1 MPSKHALLTLLATLV
16 SYVVLGYLL
25 LGPRTPP
32 APGNPLVEL
41 LPHAIAGVNA
51 ANIAVILSG
60 YTAIRRKRV
69 RRHKILMT
77 ASFILIASF
86 LLMYVTR
93 LYLGGVKEFT
103 GPAIIRNFVY
113 LPALTIH
120 LGLSIVS
127 VPLVLYNVL
136 TGWTLDVGIV
146 GKTRHRAVGRWAVRA
161 WTVSL
166 ALGVLVYLLLN
177 YY

>member
-1 MPSKHALLTLLATLV
+1 VPSKHSLITLVATLA
-16 SYVVLGYLL
+16 SYAVLGYLL
-25 LGPRTPP
+25 LGPRSPP
-32 APGNPLVEL
+32 APRNPLVEI
-41 LPHAIAGVNA
+41 LPHAIAAVNA

-86 LLMYVTR
+86 LLMYITR
-93 LYLGGVKEFT
+93 LYLGGVKEFA
-103 GPAIIRNFVY
+103 GPAIIRDLVY
-113 LPALTIH
+113 LPALGIH

-136 TGWTLDVGIV
+136 TGWTLDVGMV
-146 GKTRHRAVGRWAVRA
+146 GKTKHRAVGRWAVRA

-177 YY
+177 YL